1 MEALQQFDAS
11 IFTTL
16 NSWHA
21 LYLDNF
27 MALVT
32 VVATWLP
39 IILMLLFMLY
49 KKKGWR
55 KTLVVILA
63 VAVVILI
70 ADQVSA
76 SIIKPLVGR
85 LRPSRNP
92 DLQSTIHL
100 VNGYNGGKFGFV
112 SSHAANCF
120 GVAMLL
126 AFLFKNRAF
135 TWFMIAWASLMC
147 YSRIY
152 LGVHYPGDIVCG
164 AILGVATA
172 AILYFI
178 IKGLKKKY
186 PLWFDISFTPGER
199 NQMIYALL
207 ANVALLA
214 LLAAIMTF
222 FIENNT
228 NIYNFLGLFKR

>member
-1 MEALQQFDAS
+1 MEDLQQFDAS
-11 IFTTL
+11 IFTTI

-21 LYLDNF
+21 LYFDNF

-32 VVATWLP
+32 VIATWLP
-39 IILMLLFMLY
+39 IILMLLFMMY

-55 KTLVVILA
+55 KTLTLLLA
-63 VAVVILI
+63 VGLVILI

-76 SIIKPLVGR
+76 SIIKPAVAR

-92 DLQSTIHL
+92 DLQATIHI
-100 VNGYNGGKFGFV
+100 VNGYRGGRFGFV

-120 GVAMLL
+120 GVALLL

-135 TWFMIAWASLMC
+135 TWVMVAWATLMC

-164 AILGVATA
+164 AILGVAVA
-172 AILYFI
+172 AIVYYL
-178 IKGLKKKY
+178 LKWLSHKNAE
-186 PLWFDISFTPGER
+186 WFDISFTQGETK
-199 NQMIYALL
+199 QMIYA
-207 ANVALLA
+207 AFINVALLA
-214 LLAAIMTF
+214 VLAAVITLF
-222 FIENNT
+222 ANN
-228 NIYNFLGLFKR
+228 NAVFLDLLGIRQR

>member
-1 MEALQQFDAS
+1 MEALQQFDAG
-11 IFTTL
+11 IFTTI

-21 LYLDNF
+21 FYFDNF

-32 VVATWLP
+32 VIITWLP
-39 IILMLLFMLY
+39 MILMLLYMLY
-49 KKKGWR
+49 MKKGWR
-55 KTLVVILA
+55 KMLAVLLA

-92 DLQSTIHL
+92 DLQATVHL
-100 VNGYNGGKFGFV
+100 VNQYNGGMFGFV

-120 GVAMLL
+120 GIATLL

-164 AILGVATA
+164 AILGVAA
-172 AILYFI
+172 AAAVYYLA
-178 IKGLKKKY
+178 KQLKKKL
-186 PLWFDISFTPGER
+186 PQWFDISFTQGETR
-199 NQMIYALL
+199 QMIYALIV
-207 ANVALLA
+207 NIALLA
-214 LLAAIMTF
+214 LIALIMTL
-222 FIENNT
+222 FIENNAS
-228 NIYNFLGLFKR
+228 IYDFLGLHKY

>member
-85 LRPSRNP
+85 LRPSRNNNSP
-92 DLQSTIHL
+92 CKRLQRREIWLRLKPCSQLLWRCNAT
-100 VNGYNGGKFGFV
+100 GFSV
-112 SSHAANCF
+112 QESCFHMVYDSMGITYVLQPHISGCALSWRHRVRSHP
-120 GVAMLL
+120 
-126 AFLFKNRAF
+126 R
-135 TWFMIAWASLMC
+135 SC
-147 YSRIY
+147 YSSNSIFHHKRIEKEISS
-152 LGVHYPGDIVCG
+152 LVRHLIHSRGEKANDIRTIGQRCSFSLVG
-164 AILGVATA
+164 S
-172 AILYFI
+172 Y
-178 IKGLKKKY
+178 Y
-186 PLWFDISFTPGER
+186 DIFYRE
-199 NQMIYALL
+199 QYEHL
-207 ANVALLA
+207 
-214 LLAAIMTF
+214 
-222 FIENNT
+222 
-228 NIYNFLGLFKR
+228 

>member
-11 IFTTL
+11 IFTTI

-21 LYLDNF
+21 LFFDFF

-32 VVATWLP
+32 VVLTWSP
-39 IILMLLFMLY
+39 MILMLLIMLFV
-49 KKKGWR
+49 KKGWR
-55 KTLVVILA
+55 KTLAVLLA

-76 SIIKPLVGR
+76 SIIKPMVER

-92 DLQSTIHL
+92 DLQATVHL
-100 VNGYNGGKFGFV
+100 VNGYNGGLYGFV

-120 GVAMLL
+120 GIALLL

-164 AILGVATA
+164 AILGVAVA
-172 AILYFI
+172 SLVYYIF
-178 IKGLKKKY
+178 KCLKQKI
-186 PLWFDISFTPGER
+186 PLWFDVSFTPGER
-199 NQMIYALL
+199 RQMIYALL

-214 LLAAIMTF
+214 IFAAIMTLF
-222 FIENNT
+222 FENDT
-228 NIYNFLGLFKR
+228 SLFDFLHLYKR

>member
-1 MEALQQFDAS
+1 MEALQQFDAG
-11 IFTTL
+11 IFTTI

-21 LYLDNF
+21 LYFDNF

-32 VVATWLP
+32 VIATWLP
-39 IILMLLFMLY
+39 MILMLLYMLY
-49 KKKGWR
+49 MKKGWR
-55 KTLVVILA
+55 KMLAILLA

-92 DLQSTIHL
+92 DLQSTIHI
-100 VNGYNGGKFGFV
+100 VNGYRGGQFGFV

-120 GVAMLL
+120 GIALFL
-126 AFLFKNRAF
+126 AFIFKNRAF

-164 AILGVATA
+164 ALLGFTA
-172 AILYFI
+172 AALVYYITKL
-178 IKGLKKKY
+178 LKKKY
-186 PLWFDISFTPGER
+186 PLWFDISFTPGETK
-199 NQMIYALL
+199 QMIYALL

-214 LLAAIMTF
+214 ILAVIMTLF
-222 FIENNT
+222 FKNNA
-228 NIYNFLGLFKR
+228 IFFLH